1 MSTTRNERL
10 GRLRDRRRVT
20 TLVVGGGI
28 NGISTYRELALQGV
42 DVLLV
47 ERGDFMSGASS
58 APSRM
63 IHGGLRYLENG
74 EFGLVRESLRERN
87 RLLRNAP
94 HYISPLPTL
103 IPMSG
108 HLSGIGAAISRFFGG
123 TPKPGAR
130 GSLIVKLGLTLYDFY
145 SGRGNPLP
153 RNSFYGRAETRKR
166 WPALSPEISCAA
178 LYHDAR
184 ISYAERLGIEMI
196 LDVERDAPQ
205 ALALNH
211 VEMAGLDGA
220 VATLRDKLTGETFCV
235 RPDVIVNATGAWID
249 LTNMLLAQDA
259 PKFIGGTKG
268 SHLVLRS
275 PALVEALGDKMVYFA
290 NRDGRVCILFEHF
303 GNVLAGSTDISV
315 DTPEGVRCEDDETS
329 YILQSVREVFPA
341 VAIGEEDILFRF
353 SGVRPLPR
361 AETGVNAAISR
372 DHSCEWLDRAGVPV
386 LNLIGGKWTTFRAF
400 GAEAAD
406 MVLGKIGIARGVGTQ
421 SMAIG
426 GGADYPASDQ
436 AKTQWLKSEAEFGGI
451 SEGRAAQL
459 LQRYGTRAQQFVP
472 GAADSPVTSLPSYS
486 RAEIEWIVDNEHV
499 ATLADL
505 ILRRTAIA
513 FSGELSLAALE
524 ELSAIAA
531 GVLGW
536 SADERR
542 RQIDD
547 LVTQLATNH
556 GLDADALAARNPDR
570 KEADVPVPESPHE
583 PPVRK
588 RQMS

>member
-1 MSTTRNERL
+1 MNTTRNERL
-10 GRLRDRRRVT
+10 GRLRDRRRVAA
-20 TLVVGGGI
+20 LVVGGGI

-63 IHGGLRYLENG
+63 IHGGLRYMENG

-87 RLLRNAP
+87 RLLQNAP
-94 HYISPLPTL
+94 HYVSPLPTL

-153 RNSFYGRAETRKR
+153 RNSFYGRTETRKR
-166 WPALSPEISCAA
+166 WPALSPEITCAA

-220 VATLRDKLTGETFCV
+220 VATLKDTLTGETFCV
-235 RPDVIVNATGAWID
+235 QPDVIVNATGAWID
-249 LTNMLLAQDA
+249 LTNALLAAEA

-290 NRDGRVCILFEHF
+290 NRDGRVCILFVHF

-341 VAIGEEDILFRF
+341 VAITEEDILFRF

-361 AETGVNAAISR
+361 GETGVNAAISR
-372 DHSCEWLDRAGVPV
+372 DHSCEWLDRAGVPA

-406 MVLGKIGIARGVGTQ
+406 MVLGKIGMARGVGTD
-421 SMAIG
+421 SLAIG
-426 GGADYPASDQ
+426 GGADYPASNQ
-436 AKTQWLKSEAEFGGI
+436 ARAQWLKGEAQFGGI
-451 SEGRAAQL
+451 CEGRATEL
-459 LQRYGTRAQQFVP
+459 LQRYGTRARQFVP
-472 GAADSPVTSLPSYS
+472 PAEDGPVASLPSYS
-486 RAEIEWIVDNEHV
+486 RAEIEWIVENEHV
-499 ATLADL
+499 ATLGDL

-531 GVLGW
+531 GVLFW

-542 RQIDD
+542 RQVED
-547 LVTQLATNH
+547 LVSQLATNH
-556 GLDADALAARNPDR
+556 GLDADALAARNLPR

-583 PPVRK
+583 PPLRK